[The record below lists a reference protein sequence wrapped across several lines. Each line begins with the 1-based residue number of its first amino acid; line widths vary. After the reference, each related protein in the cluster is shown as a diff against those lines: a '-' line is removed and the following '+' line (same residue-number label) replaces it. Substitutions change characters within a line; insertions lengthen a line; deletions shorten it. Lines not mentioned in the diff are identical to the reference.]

1 MGHVSRYSGLHRRE
15 ASLVRVFQSGLN
27 TSGGAT
33 TSGVRDII
41 AEVASS

>member
-27 TSGGAT
+27 TSGGTT

-41 AEVASS
+41 TEVASS